1 MLSLLAV
8 TAAAAADT
16 AAAAAER
23 HPEPA
28 AADGRQSE
36 WVLTFSEEFDGST
49 VNASR
54 WRVADGGT
62 HGDELELY
70 TKDDVF
76 VRDGSVVMRTRYNPT
91 RCVVPQ
97 NRSNDGPCG
106 LSDGHSC
113 CLPPGSAPGTTR
125 SYNYTSGWLD
135 TEGRFSQLYGRFAV
149 RAKLPRVDAIGTW
162 PAHWLLPD
170 MNSPQCQGGKSWPGE
185 DCCSPVGGEI
195 DIMESYGN
203 WRSGQCLL

>member
-62 HGDELELY
+62 HGDEL
-70 TKDDVF
+70 
-76 VRDGSVVMRTRYNPT
+76 
-91 RCVVPQ
+91 
-97 NRSNDGPCG
+97 
-106 LSDGHSC
+106 SC
-113 CLPPGSAPGTTR
+113 TPKMMCS
-125 SYNYTSGWLD
+125 
-135 TEGRFSQLYGRFAV
+135 FATV
-149 RAKLPRVDAIGTW
+149 
-162 PAHWLLPD
+162 
-170 MNSPQCQGGKSWPGE
+170 Q
-185 DCCSPVGGEI
+185 
-195 DIMESYGN
+195 
-203 WRSGQCLL
+203 